1 MWWTWTR
8 FPVWGQLCWEHPG
21 PTLGESPSRCP
32 RPPYCVTARGQ
43 CRAVRPRVQQGEPM
57 KGGAGGRGPG
67 QPRPRRLGQCQALPG
82 AGGPLPLSYG
92 CSKPGPWPPG
102 HIPAPPPPAAPG
114 EACPPGRAARVE
126 WKPIRRQP
134 LRQRLAF
141 LSRGR
146 GPPGPAHAV
155 LTPHTWWESPAAGAR
170 RLAGPSPLLPPGPP
184 PESEEACLSEAPSTV
199 LWVGSPAAP
208 MGGPGQGHSRCPCLP
223 PTPRRHPPAPCQALK
238 HRGD

>member
-1 MWWTWTR
+1 
-8 FPVWGQLCWEHPG
+8 
-21 PTLGESPSRCP
+21 
-32 RPPYCVTARGQ
+32 
-43 CRAVRPRVQQGEPM
+43 M

-67 QPRPRRLGQCQALPG
+67 QPLPWRLGQCRALPG
-82 AGGPLPLSYG
+82 AGGPLRLSYG

-102 HIPAPPPPAAPG
+102 CIPDPHPHPQQLQVRPA
-114 EACPPGRAARVE
+114 
-126 WKPIRRQP
+126 RQ
-134 LRQRLAF
+134 A
-141 LSRGR
+141 
-146 GPPGPAHAV
+146 GPPGWSGNPSGGSPSASVWFSSPRAGVPQGPPHAV

-223 PTPRRHPPAPCQALK
+223 PTPRRTPPPAPCQALK